1 MCAPARWRGPGARC
15 RAAACVPA
23 AHARFVQPPD
33 LVPCED
39 AMSVQPRNPLID
51 RIVSGRTDLVFD
63 LVSASQ
69 PATFRDADGTSL
81 ISWCS
86 YYGDVS
92 AIRFL
97 LSHEARLESLGPN
110 LGLDSAAFHGHWQ
123 LCEFL
128 IENGADANYADPNT
142 GETALHAAL
151 STANRPG
158 CGVAVR
164 VLVAAGAD
172 PNRTTKPGTETGAF
186 MRDCRT
192 KGETALHRAAA
203 FASDDIVQLLLDAGA
218 TVDARDMN
226 GDTPLGWAS
235 WYTRPD
241 AVLRKLCYGQFHVR
255 EGRKSMEE
263 SLLGEPRRS

>member
-1 MCAPARWRGPGARC
+1 MGILEP
-15 RAAACVPA
+15 
-23 AHARFVQPPD
+23 Q
-33 LVPCED
+33 
-39 AMSVQPRNPLID
+39 NPTID
-51 RIVSGRTDLVFD
+51 RITSGRTDLVFD
-63 LVSASQ
+63 FVGSGQSA
-69 PATFRDADGTSL
+69 TCRDAGGASL

-97 LSHEARLESLGPN
+97 LSQGEQLESLGPN

-128 IENGADANYADPNT
+128 LERGADANYAAPNT

-151 STANRPG
+151 CTASRPG
-158 CGVAVR
+158 CGVAIK

-172 PNRTTKPGTETGAF
+172 PNRTTKPGIETGGF

-203 FASDDIVQLLLDAGA
+203 FATDDTIQLLLDAGA

-235 WYTRPD
+235 WYGRPD
-241 AVLRKLCYGQFHVR
+241 TVLRKLCYGRFHIR
-255 EGRKSMEE
+255 EGRKSMEQY
-263 SLLGEPRRS
+263 LMGEPGKS

>member
-1 MCAPARWRGPGARC
+1 MGIVMPQG
-15 RAAACVPA
+15 
-23 AHARFVQPPD
+23 
-33 LVPCED
+33 
-39 AMSVQPRNPLID
+39 STID
-51 RIVSGRTDLVFD
+51 RIASGRTDLVFD
-63 LVSASQ
+63 FVGAGQS
-69 PATFRDADGTSL
+69 ATFRDAGGTSL

-97 LSHEARLESLGPN
+97 LSQGEGLESLGPN

-128 IENGADANYADPNT
+128 LESGADVKYSDPNT

-151 STANRPG
+151 CTANRPG
-158 CGVAVR
+158 CGVAVK
-164 VLVAAGAD
+164 VLVAAGGD
-172 PNRTTKPGTETGAF
+172 PNRTTKPGIETAAF

-203 FASDDIVQLLLDAGA
+203 FGSDETVQLLLDAGA
-218 TVDARDMN
+218 TVDARDVN

-241 AVLRKLCYGQFHVR
+241 TVLRKLCYGRFHVR
-255 EGRKSMEE
+255 EGRQSMEQY
-263 SLLGEPRRS
+263 LMGEPRKS

>member
-1 MCAPARWRGPGARC
+1 MG
-15 RAAACVPA
+15 V
-23 AHARFVQPPD
+23 FKSQ
-33 LVPCED
+33 
-39 AMSVQPRNPLID
+39 SPLIE
-51 RIVSGRTDLVFD
+51 RISSGRADLVFD
-63 LVSASQ
+63 FVSAGH
-69 PATFRDADGTSL
+69 PATSRDADGTSL

-97 LSHEARLESLGPN
+97 LSQGEQLEALGPN

-151 STANRPG
+151 CTTNRPG
-158 CGVAVR
+158 CGMAVK

-172 PNRTTKPGTETGAF
+172 PNRATKPGKETAGF

-203 FASDDIVQLLLDAGA
+203 FASDEIVQLLLDAGA
-218 TVDARDMN
+218 TIDVRDMN

-241 AVLRKLCYGQFHVR
+241 EVIRKLCYGAFHVR
-255 EGRKSMEE
+255 TGRKSMEAY
-263 SLLGEPRRS
+263 LLGEPRKSPKS

>member
-1 MCAPARWRGPGARC
+1 MGTLKR
-15 RAAACVPA
+15 
-23 AHARFVQPPD
+23 QSS
-33 LVPCED
+33 
-39 AMSVQPRNPLID
+39 MID
-51 RIVSGRTDLVFD
+51 RISSGRTDLVFD
-63 LVSASQ
+63 FVGPGQ
-69 PATFRDADGTSL
+69 PATSCDAGGASL
-81 ISWCS
+81 ISTCS

-97 LSHEARLESLGPN
+97 LSQGERLESLGPN

-128 IENGADANYADPNT
+128 LDSGADANHADPTT

-151 STANRPG
+151 CTANRPG
-158 CGVAVR
+158 CGTAVR

-172 PNRTTKPGTETGAF
+172 PNRTTKPGIETGGF

-203 FASDDIVQLLLDAGA
+203 FASEETIQLLLDAGA
-218 TVDARDMN
+218 TVDARDVN

-241 AVLRKLCYGQFHVR
+241 TVLRKLCYGRFHVR
-255 EGRKSMEE
+255 EGRKSMEQY
-263 SLLGEPRRS
+263 LRGEPRKS